1 MGLLRV
7 GLVKHRLHVWLEV
20 VAGSVADRERRKWV
34 EKAVALSNN
43 PYTEESIVRR
53 RSSATGPEFVSLRCN
68 NPVCLSSISVTL
80 SPSLNANNTK
90 DWNQFNRIIL
100 PGLTWSIVVHLTN

>member
-7 GLVKHRLHVWLEV
+7 GLVKHGLHVWLEV

-53 RSSATGPEFVSLRCN
+53 RSSATGPEFVSLRCMTRS
-68 NPVCLSSISVTL
+68 NPTIQSVLNLSDFI
-80 SPSLNANNTK
+80 PFPECK
-90 DWNQFNRIIL
+90 
-100 PGLTWSIVVHLTN
+100 

>member
-1 MGLLRV
+1 MC
-7 GLVKHRLHVWLEV
+7 LVKHGLHVWLEV

-53 RSSATGPEFVSLRCN
+53 RSSATGPEFVSLRCMTSS
-68 NPVCLSSISVTL
+68 NPTIQSVSVLNLSDFIPFL
-80 SPSLNANNTK
+80 ECK
-90 DWNQFNRIIL
+90 
-100 PGLTWSIVVHLTN
+100 

>member
-1 MGLLRV
+1 MC
-7 GLVKHRLHVWLEV
+7 LVKHGLHVWLEV

-53 RSSATGPEFVSLRCN
+53 RSSATGPEFVSLRCVTSSY
-68 NPVCLSSISVTL
+68 PTIQSVCPQS
-80 SPSLNANNTK
+80 
-90 DWNQFNRIIL
+90 Q
-100 PGLTWSIVVHLTN
+100 

>member
-80 SPSLNANNTK
+80 SPSLNANNTGIGT
-90 DWNQFNRIIL
+90 NLTASFC
-100 PGLTWSIVVHLTN
+100 PG